1 MNHSLMG
8 KYITVHT
15 CIFWYHVPFCRTP
28 LCRSPL
34 LISLSTHYSFH
45 LMSVYIK
52 KIFLFYIE
60 KYFLFS
66 MAKFDQTSH
75 IEYLCVKGFCDQVF
89 DQRSRLKSPLCKILV
104 WCTFSL
110 ILVYGSYF
118 TLGVPV
124 GQGASQTICPS
135 LCPCLD
141 IPCLQYISLLY
152 MAQFFLNFICV

>member
-15 CIFWYHVPFCRTP
+15 CIFCYHVPFCRTP

-89 DQRSRLKSPLCKILV
+89 DQSSRLKSPLCKILV
-104 WCTFSL
+104 
-110 ILVYGSYF
+110 
-118 TLGVPV
+118 
-124 GQGASQTICPS
+124 
-135 LCPCLD
+135 
-141 IPCLQYISLLY
+141 
-152 MAQFFLNFICV
+152 

>member
-1 MNHSLMG
+1 MDFLFIVVLGWFPIPSICFSIVRPCWRDWQLQLFPDGGQMNHSLMG

-28 LCRSPL
+28 LCRSSL

-118 TLGVPV
+118 T
-124 GQGASQTICPS
+124 
-135 LCPCLD
+135 
-141 IPCLQYISLLY
+141 
-152 MAQFFLNFICV
+152 